1 MDPYNPIIVDL
12 MDSKRKQ
19 IMLERLEKFE
29 APRHWTQLVPGAV
42 LLIVAIAILAWLDS
56 TVTPEQVE
64 PKIPQQAGATQ
75 EGERASLAIPFAHPL
90 GCPEED
96 EAGRPLR
103 ATLSIKGEKRPRCYY
118 GGAQ

>member
-29 APRHWTQLVPGAV
+29 APRSWTQLVPGAV
-42 LLIVAIAILAWLDS
+42 ILIVAIAILAWLDS
-56 TVTPEQVE
+56 TVTPEPQ
-64 PKIPQQAGATQ
+64 IPQQAGAA
-75 EGERASLAIPFAHPL
+75 ERRSVIPALSHPL

-118 GGAQ
+118 KPAEWK